1 METVATPF
9 IADAECGPISGNP
22 AQMPKWSKTPR
33 TIFILSILFLA
44 SLVSALG
51 QWTVIN
57 RHSCGRGS
65 FLTNS

>member
-9 IADAECGPISGNP
+9 IGDAECGPISGDL

-51 QWTVIN
+51 Q
-57 RHSCGRGS
+57 
-65 FLTNS
+65 